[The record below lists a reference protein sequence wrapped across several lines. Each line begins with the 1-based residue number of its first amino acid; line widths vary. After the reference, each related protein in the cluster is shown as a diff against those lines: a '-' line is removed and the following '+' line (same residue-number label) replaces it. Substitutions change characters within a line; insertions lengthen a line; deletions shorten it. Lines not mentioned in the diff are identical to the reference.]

1 MFNAPETALIGFNY
15 LGATELEEMQRNLG
29 LLYGTRAGTC
39 PGDRNFGLNQDF
51 ESCPTNV
58 ARNLFALEVIEKTE
72 IYEDRAEILN
82 IEYTQAEDGNLTPRI
97 IIGPK
102 DPEDTED
109 ADTEE
114 SEEVAGIVGHSEH
127 NR

>member
-1 MFNAPETALIGFNY
+1 MFNAPEISIIGFDY
-15 LGATELEEMQRNLG
+15 LDATGLEEMQRNLA

-39 PGDRNFGLNQDF
+39 PGDRNFGLEQTF

-58 ARNLFALEVIEKTE
+58 AQNLFALEVIEKTE

-82 IEYTQAEDGNLTPRI
+82 IEYTQSEDGNLTPKI
-97 IIGPK
+97 IIGAK

-114 SEEVAGIVGHSEH
+114 LEG
-127 NR
+127 

>member
-1 MFNAPETALIGFNY
+1 MFGIPEIVFIGFDY
-15 LGATELEEMQRNLG
+15 LNATNLEEMKRNLD
-29 LLYGTRAGTC
+29 LLYSTRAGTC
-39 PGDRNFGLNQDF
+39 PGDRNFGLEQSF

-72 IYEDRAEILN
+72 VYENRAEILN
-82 IEYTQAEDGNLTPRI
+82 IEYTQADDGNITPKI

-102 DPEDTED
+102 DQEGTGD

-114 SEEVAGIVGHSEH
+114 SEE
-127 NR
+127 

>member
-1 MFNAPETALIGFNY
+1 MFNAPEVAIIGFDY
-15 LGATELEEMQRNLG
+15 LNATELEEMQRNLD
-29 LLYGTRAGTC
+29 LLYSTRAGTC
-39 PGDRNFGLNQDF
+39 PGDRNFGLEQTF

-72 IYEDRAEILN
+72 IYEDKAEILN
-82 IEYTQAEDGNLTPRI
+82 IEYTQAEDGNLTPKI

-102 DPEDTED
+102 DPEDTEE

-114 SEEVAGIVGHSEH
+114 SEE
-127 NR
+127 

>member
-1 MFNAPETALIGFNY
+1 MFNAPEIVIIGFDYIN
-15 LGATELEEMQRNLG
+15 ATELEKMQRNLD

-39 PGDRNFGLNQDF
+39 PGDRNFGLNQTF

-72 IYEDRAEILN
+72 IYENKAEILN
-82 IEYTQAEDGNLTPRI
+82 IEYTQAEDGNLTPKV

-102 DPEDTED
+102 NTED
-109 ADTEE
+109 IGDADIEE
-114 SEEVAGIVGHSEH
+114 SEE
-127 NR
+127 

>member
-1 MFNAPETALIGFNY
+1 MFNSPEVVIIGFDYIN
-15 LGATELEEMQRNLG
+15 ATELEKMQRNLD

-39 PGDRNFGLNQDF
+39 PGDRNFGLNQTF

-72 IYEDRAEILN
+72 IYENKAEILN
-82 IEYTQAEDGNLTPRI
+82 IEYTQAEDGNLTPKI

-102 DPEDTED
+102 DPEDIENTD
-109 ADTEE
+109 IEE
-114 SEEVAGIVGHSEH
+114 SEE
-127 NR
+127 

>member
-1 MFNAPETALIGFNY
+1 MFNAPEISLTGFDY
-15 LGATELEEMQRNLG
+15 LNTTEMEEMQRNLA

-39 PGDRNFGLNQDF
+39 PGDRNFGLEQDF

-58 ARNLFALEVIEKTE
+58 AQNLFALEVIEKTE
-72 IYEDRAEILN
+72 IYEDKAEVLN
-82 IEYTQAEDGNLTPRI
+82 IEYTQAEDGNLTPKI

-102 DPEDTED
+102 DPEDLED

-114 SEEVAGIVGHSEH
+114 LEE
-127 NR
+127 

>member
-1 MFNAPETALIGFNY
+1 MFGTPETVIIGFDY
-15 LGATELEEMQRNLG
+15 LNATELDEMQRNLE

-39 PGDRNFGLNQDF
+39 PGDRNFGLEQTF
-51 ESCPTNV
+51 EGCPTNV

-72 IYEDRAEILN
+72 IYENRAEILS
-82 IEYTQAEDGNLTPRI
+82 IEYTQAEDGNLTPKI

-114 SEEVAGIVGHSEH
+114 LEE
-127 NR
+127 